1 MHLFLFHVAMLATK
15 PAESVFLTEL
25 FSKFIILSIS
35 SVPWFENKRIG
46 KGNIGKLLPGLC
58 KIADVPI
65 LTNHS
70 IRPTSVRAMKRGGF
84 DYGQVAFIS
93 GHKSID
99 NLKRYDA
106 LTVLDKTK
114 MALALQ
120 QGPATLDGNQVDLD
134 SLARVG
140 QKRKNEEPVAST
152 SKKVTF
158 DEEDVVEACDTEFI
172 FADNEDSGLGTSEIT
187 EEHYEL
193 PADVENLKSDVS
205 EDLPE
210 QAIPSSQGHNV
221 AQLIRDQMNMSKEL
235 INNYISALKK
245 K

>member
-1 MHLFLFHVAMLATK
+1 MFWAQV
-15 PAESVFLTEL
+15 
-25 FSKFIILSIS
+25 FSKFVILIS

-58 KIADVPI
+58 KIANVPI

-114 MALALQ
+114 IALALQ
-120 QGPATLDGNQVDLD
+120 QAPATLDGNQVDLD

-158 DEEDVVEACDTEFI
+158 DEEDVVEACSTEFI
-172 FADNEDSGLGTSEIT
+172 IADNEDSGLGTSEIT
-187 EEHYEL
+187 EELYEL
-193 PADVENLKSDVS
+193 PADVEHLKSEVS
-205 EDLPE
+205 EPE
-210 QAIPSSQGHNV
+210 QAMPSSQGHNV
-221 AQLIRDQMNMSKEL
+221 AQLIRDQMNTSKEL
-235 INNYISALKK
+235 INNYISSLKK